1 VENQKN
7 IARVSVVIPCYRCAD
22 TIERAVMSVAEQTL
36 KPYEVILV
44 EDCSGDYTLDV
55 LYSLQSQ
62 FDVDWIKIIPLKVN
76 SGPGTARNVG
86 WNASQ
91 QDYIAF
97 LDADD
102 SWHPQKIEI
111 QYGWMVKNP
120 DVDMT
125 GHDFQYLKTTDEF
138 IEKHNVGLVDFLQV
152 TKKALVFKNRFS
164 TPSVMLKS
172 TINNRFPSG
181 KKYCEDYY
189 LWTEIAFNESTCY
202 FANTVLAFLH
212 KPPYGI
218 SGLSADLWEMEKGE
232 LDVYRNLY
240 NKGLINVF
248 QHAFFTVFSTL
259 KFIRRI
265 FS

>member
-1 VENQKN
+1 MELLVENQKN

-111 QYGWMVKNP
+111 QYGWMVKNS

-125 GHDFQYLKTTDEF
+125 GHDFQYLKTMDEPT
-138 IEKHNVGLVDFLQV
+138 EKHNVDTVDFLQV
-152 TKKALVFKNRFS
+152 
-164 TPSVMLKS
+164 
-172 TINNRFPSG
+172 
-181 KKYCEDYY
+181 
-189 LWTEIAFNESTCY
+189 
-202 FANTVLAFLH
+202 
-212 KPPYGI
+212 
-218 SGLSADLWEMEKGE
+218 
-232 LDVYRNLY
+232 
-240 NKGLINVF
+240 
-248 QHAFFTVFSTL
+248 
-259 KFIRRI
+259 
-265 FS
+265 

>member
-111 QYGWMVKNP
+111 QYGWMVKNS

-125 GHDFQYLKTTDEF
+125 GHDFQYLKTMDEPT
-138 IEKHNVGLVDFLQV
+138 EKHNVDTVDFLQV
-152 TKKALVFKNRFS
+152 SKKGLLFRNRFITS
-164 TPSVMLKS
+164 SVMLKN
-172 TINNRFPSG
+172 TLTKRFPSG

-189 LWTEIAFNESTCY
+189 LWTQIAFNDGVCFHTNIMLSHQY
-202 FANTVLAFLH
+202 KL
-212 KPPYGI
+212 PYGET
-218 SGLSADLWEMEKGE
+218 GLSSNLWGMEKGE

-240 NKGLINVF
+240 NKNLINVF